1 MFKNTKKNLVR
12 IKLLT
17 AILLSSI
24 CSQQIVA
31 QEKTLDYFVGQAI
44 QKSPLLFDY
53 RNQAQSNLIDSLR
66 IHASYLPQVSGMGT
80 GSYAPVINGWGYDN
94 AITNGANLSAL
105 IGVTQKLV
113 SKQNLQNQYEAI
125 RLQNQGLNV
134 SGKIT
139 EQELKKTI
147 NSQYITAY
155 GLSQQYAFNNEMLG
169 LMKEEETILKQLAE
183 KGVYRQTDYL
193 SFLVT
198 LRQQELQIKQIKLQY
213 QSEYASL
220 NYLSG
225 IVDTAFVLLPA
236 PVLESI
242 QTPALENTVFY
253 QQFVVDSLKL
263 QNSHALIDF
272 SYKPKLSLYADA
284 GYISSLMFQPYK
296 NWGTSFG
303 VNLSVPIYDGRQKKM
318 QHDKISIAE
327 KTREQY
333 RDFFTTQHEQQIQQ
347 LQQQLKSADELIVE
361 STEQLR
367 YTNALIEANR
377 KLLRTGDA
385 HIVDYIIA
393 IGNYL
398 SAKNSITQNT
408 ISKLQIINQLNYW
421 NRK

>member
-1 MFKNTKKNLVR
+1 M
-12 IKLLT
+12 
-17 AILLSSI
+17 
-24 CSQQIVA
+24 
-31 QEKTLDYFVGQAI
+31 DYFVGQAI
-44 QKSPLLFDY
+44 HKSPLLFDY

-66 IHASYLPQVSGMGT
+66 IRASYLPQVSGMGT
-80 GSYAPVINGWGYDN
+80 SSYAPIINGWGYDN
-94 AITNGANLSAL
+94 TITNGANLSAL
-105 IGVTQKLV
+105 VGVSQKLV

-134 SGKIT
+134 SGKIS

-147 NSQYITAY
+147 SSQYITAY
-155 GLSQQYAFNNEMLG
+155 GLSQQYTFNNEMLG
-169 LMKEEETILKQLAE
+169 LMKEEEAILKQLAE

-213 QSEYASL
+213 QNEYASL

-236 PVLESI
+236 PMLESV
-242 QTPALENTVFY
+242 QTPALESTVFY

-333 RDFFTTQHEQQIQQ
+333 RDFFTAQHEQQIQQ
-347 LQQQLKSADELIVE
+347 LQQQLKSADELIAE
-361 STEQLR
+361 ATEQLR

-385 HIVDYIIA
+385 RIVDYIIA